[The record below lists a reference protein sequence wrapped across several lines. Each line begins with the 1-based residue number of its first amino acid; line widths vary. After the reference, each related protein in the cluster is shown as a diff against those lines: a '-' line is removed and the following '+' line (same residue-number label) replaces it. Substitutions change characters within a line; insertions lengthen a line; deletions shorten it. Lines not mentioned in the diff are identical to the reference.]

1 MLSGQVRKNNKLLV
15 CLWKNGYIGFYTQVE
30 NLENHEKPTWN
41 HEKPWKPT
49 WNHEKPWKPTKNHEK
64 PWNYVTWPTRGPN
77 RPFRCLDGGGERT
90 KGGVVITN
98 FWSTVFEQ
106 LRKEDHSDDS
116 KWIEEIRGGAHQVAA
131 PQLSN
136 SFSFFNFHQKFPRCW
151 NTIFSV
157 FGFFPNWI
165 SRSTLYPCDWIED

>member
-1 MLSGQVRKNNKLLV
+1 M
-15 CLWKNGYIGFYTQVE
+15 
-30 NLENHEKPTWN
+30 
-41 HEKPWKPT
+41 
-49 WNHEKPWKPTKNHEK
+49 
-64 PWNYVTWPTRGPN
+64 
-77 RPFRCLDGGGERT
+77 GGERT

-136 SFSFFNFHQKFPRCW
+136 SFSFFNFHQKFPRCC

-165 SRSTLYPCDWIED
+165 SRSTSYPFDWIEEPVLWNKSHWLISLFVFQYYFFAKSDLDLSIDFFSYFLPNIMFYPIITTLDGGGGQGRNKQKTDTSRYWRGSQLTSEIGEGAR